1 MAPPSTETTG
11 HPARQRQQQQPLLP
25 YHHHHHH
32 HHHYHHHHSHDPS
45 PNTRLANNAN
55 YAGANSSSRTAA
67 FQPHPNAPMYTNGGT
82 SSTSFG
88 ERNGSNNNNNPHNG
102 GLNLRLPSRM
112 LEVRLIF
119 FFSTSISLAHS
130 LTMPDSFSHLTLFL
144 QPNFKSELMRP
155 TADLRSFSPL
165 FFSSSFLFALAYRRS
180 CSTFLTHTPKP
191 ITCTRGRFNLFVKT
205 MITVTKHDPSSPV
218 SSFKLDFAA
227 NTPAWRERSYEHIW
241 DESEE

>member
-112 LEVRLIF
+112 LEGRFFIF
-119 FFSTSISLAHS
+119 FNIH
-130 LTMPDSFSHLTLFL
+130 
-144 QPNFKSELMRP
+144 
-155 TADLRSFSPL
+155 
-165 FFSSSFLFALAYRRS
+165 FFG
-180 CSTFLTHTPKP
+180 TFLDDARFIQPFDVVPTTEFQVGAHETN
-191 ITCTRGRFNLFVKT
+191 GR
-205 MITVTKHDPSSPV
+205 PS
-218 SSFKLDFAA
+218 
-227 NTPAWRERSYEHIW
+227 
-241 DESEE
+241 